1 MSKFIVINTNN
12 PSAKGLIGKV
22 GTRLQGKI
30 GSHLIIH
37 LEDGMV
43 WQTSTIQKIDKHDGF
58 CRIQTKNS
66 YYEFERIEEK
76 VQNHCQKYFLV
87 VTMETHYNYDVSTEI
102 WTQGCQVEKNCA
114 YGEEYWILWKNET
127 IWFNTTKEKEDY
139 KRNNNVPIIKEGS
152 WIFDESF
159 LEFCKTAGSK
169 IHNSGEFAFD
179 YRKRLRKQ
187 YREEIYSKY
196 MGLARKNCLSY
207 FRQYC

>member
-1 MSKFIVINTNN
+1 MSKFIIINTNN
-12 PSAKGLIGKV
+12 TSAKGLIGKIGV
-22 GTRLQGKI
+22 RLQGKV
-30 GSHLIIH
+30 GSNSIIH

-43 WQTSTIQKIDKHDGF
+43 WQTSTIEKIEKHDGF
-58 CRIQTKNS
+58 CRIQTHNS
-66 YYEFERIEEK
+66 YYEFERIEE
-76 VQNHCQKYFLV
+76 QNPFKKYFIV
-87 VTMETHYNYDVSTEI
+87 ATIETHYGYDVSTEA
-102 WTQGCQVEKNCA
+102 WASGCRIEKSSA

-169 IHNSGEFAFD
+169 IHDSGEFAFN

-187 YREEIYSKY
+187 YRTEICTKY
-196 MGLARKNCLSY
+196 TGLARKNCLSY

>member
-1 MSKFIVINTNN
+1 MSKFIIINTNN
-12 PSAKGLIGKV
+12 TSAKGLIGKIGV
-22 GTRLQGKI
+22 RLQGKV
-30 GSHLIIH
+30 GSNSIIH

-43 WQTSTIQKIDKHDGF
+43 WQTSTIEKIEKHDGF
-58 CRIQTKNS
+58 CRIQTHNS
-66 YYEFERIEEK
+66 YYEFERIEE
-76 VQNHCQKYFLV
+76 QNPLKKYFIV
-87 VTMETHYNYDVSTEI
+87 ATIETQYDYDVSTEA
-102 WTQGCQVEKNCA
+102 WTQGCQVEKNFA

-139 KRNNNVPIIKEGS
+139 KRKNNVPIIKEGS

-169 IHNSGEFAFD
+169 IHDSGEFAFN

-187 YREEIYSKY
+187 YRTEICTKY
-196 MGLARKNCLSY
+196 TGLARKNCLSY